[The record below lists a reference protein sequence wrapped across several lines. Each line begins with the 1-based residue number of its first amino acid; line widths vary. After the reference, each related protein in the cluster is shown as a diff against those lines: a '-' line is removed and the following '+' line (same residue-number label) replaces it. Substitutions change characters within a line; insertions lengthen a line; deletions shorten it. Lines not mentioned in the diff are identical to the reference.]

1 MNKPTLYIGEVT
13 IELRNI
19 EPDKHIVEMGTTV
32 NLLKNMGKA
41 LEKQLGKQVS
51 WNGNLKVQSVL
62 LCTECSDGE
71 SVQVDFEAT
80 DHLKLAR
87 CKHLKD
93 IKLPKLDKKI

>member
-1 MNKPTLYIGEVT
+1 MNKPTLYIREVT

-19 EPDKHIVEMGTTV
+19 EPDENIVEMGSTV

-41 LEKQLGKQVS
+41 LEKQLSKQIS
-51 WNGNLKVQSVL
+51 WNGDLRVQSVL
-62 LCTECSDGE
+62 LCKECSDGE
-71 SVQVDFEAT
+71 TTQVDFEAT

-93 IKLPKLDKKI
+93 IKLPRLEKP